1 MIVWSVVYMI
11 LILLILVS
19 IAIWW
24 VLNFDKNL

>member
-19 IAIWW
+19 IAIWR